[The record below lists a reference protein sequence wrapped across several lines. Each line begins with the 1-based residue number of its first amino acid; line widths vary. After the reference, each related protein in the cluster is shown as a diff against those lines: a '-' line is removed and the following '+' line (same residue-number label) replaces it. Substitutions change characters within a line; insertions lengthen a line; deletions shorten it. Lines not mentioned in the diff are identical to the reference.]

1 MQTYTTIDGFS
12 LLTRVSTTNSA
23 FYFVNLKPWEERTA
37 PNLEAR
43 AIMANINRQFF
54 SQVPEA
60 TAFAFSPPAIPGF
73 GSAGGFSFW
82 LQDRS
87 GGSADDLDQ
96 NLQKFLQAAR
106 KRPELMG
113 VNSQF
118 SAQDAADVPQRGP

>member
-1 MQTYTTIDGFS
+1 
-12 LLTRVSTTNSA
+12 
-23 FYFVNLKPWEERTA
+23 
-37 PNLEAR
+37 
-43 AIMANINRQFF
+43 MANINRQLFT
-54 SQVPEA
+54 QVPEA
-60 TAFAFSPPAIPGF
+60 TAFVFSPPAIPGF

-106 KRPELMG
+106 KRPELIG

-118 SAQDAADVPQRGP
+118 SAGTPQMFVNVDRDKAPEARRGHQRRLSDSASIARADSM